1 MEDKVNIMPLYHVL
15 IGRADTF
22 SDAQLIA
29 LMREPETLAGMECTL
44 AEMYIRNGYGHT
56 GLNAMLDDDD
66 IAIETKEY
74 IVSHADYSADELC
87 GIFRKSENRTA
98 VIAIKRISMCD
109 SETALQLVNETL
121 QAGKNGKEIS
131 DDQYIA
137 ICIGIANYFE
147 ETHADAET
155 DRTKNDYIAVLKQ
168 IFGQADSE
176 TVQDQAI
183 YAMGRLHD
191 YELFTWI
198 IENDQVVFPLKVTV
212 IERNVQLMKDRIST
226 AKSADDIR
234 TVCAAMKLHPVTD
247 IAPVLRDAIAKG
259 TLPDSEEMRLLI
271 REIETNGIK
280 SVGKY
285 EN

>member
-1 MEDKVNIMPLYHVL
+1 MNQMKKKIFAVIAVLSISFTAVLGASYLSARADRKLLLKNEDEIFAEMQKLSSKKLIRKINKLESKLPAMEDKVNIMPLYHVL

-137 ICIGIANYFE
+137 
-147 ETHADAET
+147 D
-155 DRTKNDYIAVLKQ
+155 KK
-168 IFGQADSE
+168 
-176 TVQDQAI
+176 
-183 YAMGRLHD
+183 
-191 YELFTWI
+191 
-198 IENDQVVFPLKVTV
+198 
-212 IERNVQLMKDRIST
+212 
-226 AKSADDIR
+226 
-234 TVCAAMKLHPVTD
+234 
-247 IAPVLRDAIAKG
+247 
-259 TLPDSEEMRLLI
+259 
-271 REIETNGIK
+271 
-280 SVGKY
+280 
-285 EN
+285 

>member
-1 MEDKVNIMPLYHVL
+1 
-15 IGRADTF
+15 
-22 SDAQLIA
+22 
-29 LMREPETLAGMECTL
+29 
-44 AEMYIRNGYGHT
+44 
-56 GLNAMLDDDD
+56 MLDDDD

-168 IFGQADSE
+168 IFGQADS
-176 TVQDQAI
+176 V
-183 YAMGRLHD
+183 G
-191 YELFTWI
+191 
-198 IENDQVVFPLKVTV
+198 K
-212 IERNVQLMKDRIST
+212 
-226 AKSADDIR
+226 
-234 TVCAAMKLHPVTD
+234 KL
-247 IAPVLRDAIAKG
+247 
-259 TLPDSEEMRLLI
+259 
-271 REIETNGIK
+271 IK
-280 SVGKY
+280 SEKGSKHETRNCGNKKDESHSVSESDCHDLKIT
-285 EN
+285 

>member
-1 MEDKVNIMPLYHVL
+1 M
-15 IGRADTF
+15 
-22 SDAQLIA
+22 
-29 LMREPETLAGMECTL
+29 
-44 AEMYIRNGYGHT
+44 
-56 GLNAMLDDDD
+56 
-66 IAIETKEY
+66 
-74 IVSHADYSADELC
+74 
-87 GIFRKSENRTA
+87 
-98 VIAIKRISMCD
+98 
-109 SETALQLVNETL
+109 
-121 QAGKNGKEIS
+121 
-131 DDQYIA
+131 
-137 ICIGIANYFE
+137 
-147 ETHADAET
+147 
-155 DRTKNDYIAVLKQ
+155 LKQ